1 MIFQTIEPQQPHFIK
16 KITDHNGWII
26 PGTKM
31 TNTSP
36 FLLNVLS
43 KKSNFLQIL
52 VTFLLKAVEASWCN
66 FFLNWL
72 VKLKCPHLLKPL
84 GTIIQHFFDPSI
96 PQFSFTHFT
105 MRHPVVCICICIS
118 AFMFVTFGKIIV
130 GIKYR
135 MQSIYEISQYY
146 MIFEPG
152 LFMMKFLHCTL
163 NCKAYI
169 FVGKLENLCLKLWL
183 LGT

>member
-1 MIFQTIEPQQPHFIK
+1 MGGSSLAPKWPIVVPFCWMYCQKSPIFYRY
-16 KITDHNGWII
+16 
-26 PGTKM
+26 
-31 TNTSP
+31 
-36 FLLNVLS
+36 
-43 KKSNFLQIL
+43 IL
-52 VTFLLKAVEASWCN
+52 VTFLLKAVEASWCY

-96 PQFSFTHFT
+96 PQFSFTPFT

-118 AFMFVTFGKIIV
+118 TFMFVTFGKIIA

-146 MIFEPG
+146 T
-152 LFMMKFLHCTL
+152 LHICTSVL
-163 NCKAYI
+163 WFSSLVYLWWNFSIALSSISKSLIKISKAYI